1 MYMALF
7 IVIIRFHLKCC
18 FLFKL
23 VCEHQCKI
31 SGADDTLWT
40 GGPGNYTNPKAPT
53 VFSKVRNLVDNEQ
66 YAEATAAAY
75 VFPVNKRMYLV
86 MLVETKLLFF
96 KNSDM
101 R

>member
-7 IVIIRFHLKCC
+7 IVIICLHLNCC

-23 VCEHQCKI
+23 VCEHQCQI

-40 GGPGNYTNPKAPT
+40 GGPGNYTNPKAPA

-66 YAEATAAAY
+66 
-75 VFPVNKRMYLV
+75 YLV